1 MSADNMMQVL
11 NMLESHC
18 QGATTREEKSQCLL
32 QAVEDMTAQS
42 IQHIETGGAVLA
54 TAALNC
60 QDSANFGQCSM
71 DHAAQM
77 QAAGGVHMAK
87 PTASYSPEAGKVMVD
102 SDMGGPSMQ
111 MY

>member
-11 NMLESHC
+11 NMLDSHC
-18 QGATTREEKSQCLL
+18 QGATTQEEKTQCLL
-32 QAVEDMTAQS
+32 QAVQDMTAQS
-42 IQHIETGGAVLA
+42 VQHIETGGAVLA

-60 QDSANFGQCSM
+60 QDSANFAQCSL

-87 PTASYSPEAGKVMVD
+87 PTASYSPEAGRVLVD
-102 SDMGGPSMQ
+102 RDMGGPSMP